1 MILVR
6 VRAYISDDIGRQLET
21 VRNDHR
27 FENLKKQDLDMR
39 YRCLSYIKVPK
50 LSLYKGKR
58 IIFAAHKIG
67 VFLPPIPD
75 ICEI

>member
-1 MILVR
+1 MTDLLVR

-39 YRCLSYIKVPK
+39 YRCL
-50 LSLYKGKR
+50 
-58 IIFAAHKIG
+58 
-67 VFLPPIPD
+67 
-75 ICEI
+75 